1 MCWAAGR
8 GDGTGAAE
16 MPFTPFRISRGTR
29 ARGLAPVS
37 RPRRQAPLCPPFG
50 TRNPEPGT
58 RNPRH
63 RRGCDVSARRGA
75 APGRAGVA
83 SGQRFRRHPKAGP
96 SDTRASRHRTE
107 AQAPAPPRAPW
118 RFLTARQGRPGAGR
132 EAPPGERSRVTC
144 SDPDQRTRP
153 ALFPHQL
160 DAELR
165 MRRLRPFPSSTLSW
179 NPGVTSTRGTW
190 RPRGCIRSV
199 PRVLG

>member
-1 MCWAAGR
+1 MRWAAGR

-50 TRNPEPGT
+50 TRNPEPVIEGAVT
-58 RNPRH
+58 
-63 RRGCDVSARRGA
+63 SAPAEA
-75 APGRAGVA
+75 APPGELGSRPA
-83 SGQRFRRHPKAGP
+83 SAFADTQRQDPR
-96 SDTRASRHRTE
+96 TRAPRVTVE